1 MNSTKLNCF
10 CKTLYE
16 HNALARRL
24 IFVIINYLS
33 TRITESKPLDDLR
46 DSITTNAILCM
57 HTTIKY
63 GPLGCDTTSAYRWIG
78 LTNFGVHVTFIF
90 CAIVIV
96 IAK

>member
-10 CKTLYE
+10 CKPLHQ

-24 IFVIINYLS
+24 IFIIINYLL
-33 TRITESKPLDDLR
+33 TRITERKPLDDLR
-46 DSITTNAILCM
+46 DSTTTSAILCM

-63 GPLGCDTTSAYRWIG
+63 GPLACDTTWAYRWIG
-78 LTNFGVHVTFIF
+78 LTNFGVHATTIF
-90 CAIVIV
+90 CAIVSV